1 MNLWRRKT
9 MTKTMKA
16 AIAGLLAGAS
26 LLAAGTAGA
35 QGVTDTEV
43 VIGSN
48 QDMSGIFAAFGAPA
62 VKAAGM
68 YFDEI
73 NAKGGIHG
81 RKIKF
86 VVEDHGYQV
95 PKAMQNLNKLV
106 NSDKIFAMFLQL
118 GTPINIASFP
128 LLEQKKIANIAP
140 LTSARQMV
148 DPPSPYK
155 YAGFSSYF
163 DQTRLG
169 LKYLADK
176 EGAKKICSM
185 YIPSD
190 FGQEVKDG
198 TEAAVKEY
206 GLTFVAETTHKPD
219 EQDFVGSLTK
229 LKGAGCDTITI
240 ALGVRQVITAIATA
254 KKMGWNDVKFLG
266 ASAAFH
272 TAIAK
277 VPGGVTDGFYAG
289 AGWVDL
295 VARMGDPE
303 VKAWVDSYQKAAGEF
318 PSTGAL
324 LGRSAAES
332 LVRGLD
338 AAGKDLTPESFQKGM
353 ESLDYDDKIA
363 GVHIKFGPNDH
374 VGGDPVVISK
384 IENGDWKELARVN
397 P

>member
-1 MNLWRRKT
+1 MKKQ
-9 MTKTMKA
+9 MTA

-26 LLAAGTAGA
+26 LLAAGAAGA

-62 VKAAGM
+62 VKAAGL

-73 NAKGGIHG
+73 NAKGGVNG
-81 RKIKF
+81 RNIKF

-106 NSDKIFAMFLQL
+106 NSDKIFAMLLQL

-148 DPPSPYK
+148 EPPSPYK
-155 YAGFSSYF
+155 YAGFSSYY
-163 DQTRLG
+163 DQIRASV
-169 LKYLADK
+169 KYLADK
-176 EGAKKICSM
+176 TGAKKVCAM

-190 FGQEVKDG
+190 FGKEIKEG
-198 TEAAVKEY
+198 TDAAVKENN
-206 GLTFVAETTHKPD
+206 LEFVAETTHKPD

-229 LKGAGCDTITI
+229 LKGAGCQTITT
-240 ALGVRQVITAIATA
+240 ALGIRQTITAIATA
-254 KKMGWNDVKFLG
+254 KKLGWNDVKFVG
-266 ASAAFH
+266 SNAAFH
-272 TAIAK
+272 TAIAQ
-277 VPGGVTDGFYAG
+277 VPGGVTDGFYAA
-289 AGWVDL
+289 AGWTDI
-295 VARMGDPE
+295 VARQNEPE
-303 VKAWVDSYQKAAGEF
+303 VKAWIESYQKAAGEF

-332 LVRGLD
+332 LVRGLE

-363 GVHIKFGPNDH
+363 GVHIKMGPNDH
-374 VGGDPVVISK
+374 IGGDPVYISV
-384 IENGDWKELARVN
+384 IENGQWKVVSQN
-397 P
+397 